1 MSKTVK
7 NILNIFMIL
16 LGNSVYALGI
26 VMFVLPNGL
35 ITGGTTGLAL
45 TMDHFFGFPISVFV
59 MIFNVSMFTLGLFI
73 LGKKFALTTL
83 ISTFYYPFILGIF
96 QRFPSL
102 ANATDDK
109 MLATVCAGIM
119 IGFGIGVV
127 IKAGAST
134 GGMDIPPLV
143 LNKKFGLPV
152 SVMIYLFD
160 FSILILQMLFSN
172 IEQTLYGI
180 LLVLIYTFVLDK
192 ILTFGTAQTQVKI
205 ISQRYKEINNAI
217 IHKLD
222 RGSSLIHITTGYLEN
237 EEMMVL
243 SVISNRELPQLK
255 QIVNDIDPDAFL
267 TISRIY
273 ETRGRG
279 FSLQKKYLEQR

>member
-1 MSKTVK
+1 ME
-7 NILNIFMIL
+7 
-16 LGNSVYALGI
+16 
-26 VMFVLPNGL
+26 
-35 ITGGTTGLAL
+35 
-45 TMDHFFGFPISVFV
+45 HFFGFPISVFV
-59 MIFNVSMFTLGLFI
+59 MIFNVSMFALGLFI
-73 LGKKFALTTL
+73 LGKKFAFTTL
-83 ISTFYYPFILGIF
+83 ISTFFYPFILGVF
-96 QRFPSL
+96 QKFPVL
-102 ANATDDK
+102 AEATNDR

-127 IKAGAST
+127 IKSGAST

-152 SVMIYLFD
+152 SVMIYVFD
-160 FSILILQMLFSN
+160 FTILILQMMFSN

-205 ISQRYKEINNAI
+205 ISSKYKEINDAI
-217 IHKLD
+217 IHTLD
-222 RGSSLIHITTGYLEN
+222 RGSSLVHITTGYLGT

-255 QIVNDIDPDAFL
+255 QIVNDIDPNAFL

-279 FSLQKKYLEQR
+279 FSLQKKYIEQ

>member
-1 MSKTVK
+1 MKKTAK
-7 NILNIFMIL
+7 NILNILMIL
-16 LGNSVYALGI
+16 LGNAVYALAI

-45 TMDHFFGFPISVFV
+45 TMEHFFGFPISVFV
-59 MIFNVSMFTLGLFI
+59 MIFNVSMFALGLFI
-73 LGKKFALTTL
+73 LGKKFAFTTL
-83 ISTFYYPFILGIF
+83 ISTFFYPFILGVF
-96 QRFPSL
+96 QKFPVL
-102 ANATDDK
+102 AEATNDR

-127 IKAGAST
+127 IKSGAST

-152 SVMIYLFD
+152 SVMIYVFD
-160 FSILILQMLFSN
+160 FTILILQMMFSN

-205 ISQRYKEINNAI
+205 ISSKYKEINDAI
-217 IHKLD
+217 IHTLD
-222 RGSSLIHITTGYLEN
+222 RGSSLVHITTGYLGT

-255 QIVNDIDPDAFL
+255 QIVNDIDPNAFL

-273 ETRGRG
+273 ET
-279 FSLQKKYLEQR
+279 FCLL

>member
-1 MSKTVK
+1 MKKTAK
-7 NILNIFMIL
+7 NILNILMTL
-16 LGNSVYALGI
+16 LGNAVYALAI

-45 TMDHFFGFPISVFV
+45 TMEHFFGFPISVFV
-59 MIFNVSMFTLGLFI
+59 MIFNVSMFALGLFI
-73 LGKKFALTTL
+73 LGKKFAFTTL
-83 ISTFYYPFILGIF
+83 ISTFFYPFILGVF
-96 QRFPSL
+96 QKFPVL
-102 ANATDDK
+102 AEATNDR

-127 IKAGAST
+127 IKSGAST

-152 SVMIYLFD
+152 SVMIYVFD
-160 FSILILQMLFSN
+160 FTILILQMMFSN

-205 ISQRYKEINNAI
+205 ISSKYKEINDAI
-217 IHKLD
+217 IHTLD
-222 RGSSLIHITTGYLEN
+222 RGSSLVHITTGYLGT

-255 QIVNDIDPDAFL
+255 QIVNDIDPNAFL

-279 FSLQKKYLEQR
+279 FSLQKKYIEQ